1 MKNRLAPTL
10 LLLGTLAASS
20 FVAAQAGNVSG
31 AWTLQAEAAEGVYSN
46 GGTWKVGALSGT
58 LTLEQKGDV
67 VTGSW
72 KGRQPEPW
80 ALTGR
85 IDGSK
90 FEFQTEER
98 QIPAMR
104 NGEQTTVPRRWFF
117 SGTADGNTLSGSMSL
132 AGGDSDPTAQSFSAA
147 RKPQ

>member
-1 MKNRLAPTL
+1 LKNRLAPTL
-10 LLLGTLAASS
+10 LLLGTLAGSLL
-20 FVAAQAGNVSG
+20 VAAQAANVSG
-31 AWTLQAEAAEGVYSN
+31 TWTLQADAAEGVFPN

-90 FEFQTEER
+90 FDLQTEER
-98 QIPAMR
+98 QIPATR
-104 NGEQTTVPRRWFF
+104 NGEQTTVARRWFF

-132 AGGDSDPTAQSFSAA
+132 AGGDGEPTAQSFSAA
-147 RKPQ
+147 RRQP